1 MYYPGHIQKAK
12 RQIQNYMKSVD
23 GVVELLDA
31 RIPLTSRAYEAE
43 RLFQNKQRIV
53 VLNKSDLADTEIT
66 SMWKEHFRAQGS
78 GVVEASLRS
87 TDARNFIIREIV
99 PLLKSRFYEK
109 RFMVVGMPNVGKST
123 FINRLKG
130 KKSLAVGNRPGITRG
145 IQWINVSKSISVL
158 DTPGI
163 LYSELRSRQV
173 TTKLLAVGS
182 LPYEKF
188 DPLDAFE
195 MVLSLIVERYGEV
208 PLEDYLGEKFA
219 NGEEFVEKFCRRR
232 NYLAKQG
239 ALDTTRGAHTFL
251 REVAAGK
258 AGRFSFEDPKSF
270 YSTDSPETE

>member
-12 RQIQNYMKSVD
+12 RQIQNYIKSVD
-23 GVVELLDA
+23 GIVELLDA
-31 RIPLTSRAYEAE
+31 RIPLSSRAYEAE

-53 VLNKSDLADTEIT
+53 VLNKSDLADPAIT
-66 SMWKEHFRAQGS
+66 SMWERHFSEQGS

-87 TDARNFIIREIV
+87 TDARHFIIKEIV

-145 IQWINVSKSISVL
+145 VQWINVSKSISVL

>member
-12 RQIQNYMKSVD
+12 RQIQNYIKSVD
-23 GVVELLDA
+23 GIVELLDA
-31 RIPLTSRAYEAE
+31 RIPLSSRAYEAE

-53 VLNKSDLADTEIT
+53 VLNKSDLADPAIT
-66 SMWKEHFRAQGS
+66 SMWKRHFSEQGS

-87 TDARNFIIREIV
+87 TDARHFIIKEIV

-145 IQWINVSKSISVL
+145 VQWINVSESIAVL

-163 LYSELRSRQV
+163 LYSELRSQQV

-195 MVLSLIVERYGEV
+195 RVL
-208 PLEDYLGEKFA
+208 
-219 NGEEFVEKFCRRR
+219 
-232 NYLAKQG
+232 
-239 ALDTTRGAHTFL
+239 AL
-251 REVAAGK
+251 
-258 AGRFSFEDPKSF
+258 
-270 YSTDSPETE
+270 

>member
-23 GVVELLDA
+23 GVIELLDA

-66 SMWKEHFRAQGS
+66 SMWKEHFGAQGS

-145 IQWINVSKSISVL
+145 VQWINVSKSISVL

>member
-145 IQWINVSKSISVL
+145 VQWINVSKSISVL

>member
-130 KKSLAVGNRPGITRG
+130 KKSLAVGNRPGISRG
-145 IQWINVSKSISVL
+145 VQWINVSKSISVL

>member
-12 RQIQNYMKSVD
+12 RQIQNYIKSVD
-23 GVVELLDA
+23 GIVELLDA
-31 RIPLTSRAYEAE
+31 RIPLSSRAYEAE

-53 VLNKSDLADTEIT
+53 VLNKSDLADPAIT
-66 SMWKEHFRAQGS
+66 SIWERHFSEQGS

-87 TDARNFIIREIV
+87 TDARHFIIKEIV

-145 IQWINVSKSISVL
+145 VQWINVSESIAVL

-163 LYSELRSRQV
+163 LYSELRSQQV

-195 MVLSLIVERYGEV
+195 RVLALVVERYGKA
-208 PLEDYLGEKFA
+208 PLEDYLGEKFSDE
-219 NGEEFVEKFCRRR
+219 EEFVEKFCRRR
-232 NYLAKQG
+232 NYLAKLG

-251 REVAAGK
+251 REVAAGN

-270 YSTDSPETE
+270 YSSDSLETE

>member
-145 IQWINVSKSISVL
+145 VQWINVSKSISVL

-173 TTKLLAVGS
+173 TTRLLAVGS

>member
-12 RQIQNYMKSVD
+12 RQIQNYIKSVD

-31 RIPLTSRAYEAE
+31 RIPLSSRAYEAE

-53 VLNKSDLADTEIT
+53 VLNKSDLADPEIT
-66 SMWKEHFRAQGS
+66 SMWKEYFKAQGS

-145 IQWINVSKSISVL
+145 VQWINVSQSIAVL

-163 LYSELRSRQV
+163 LYSELRSRHV

-195 MVLSLIVERYGEV
+195 RVLSLVVERYGEV
-208 PLEDYLGEKFA
+208 PIEDYLGEKFA
-219 NGEEFVEKFCRRR
+219 DGEEFVEKFCRRR
-232 NYLAKQG
+232 NYLARQG

-251 REVAAGK
+251 REVAAGN
-258 AGRFSFEDPKSF
+258 AGRFSFEDLESF
-270 YSTDSPETE
+270 YSSDSLETE

>member
-12 RQIQNYMKSVD
+12 RQIQNYIKSVD

-31 RIPLTSRAYEAE
+31 RIPLSSRAYEAE

-53 VLNKSDLADTEIT
+53 VLNKSDLADPAIT
-66 SMWKEHFRAQGS
+66 SMWERHFSEQGS

-87 TDARNFIIREIV
+87 TDARHFIIKEIV

-145 IQWINVSKSISVL
+145 VQWINVSESIAVL

-163 LYSELRSRQV
+163 LYSELRSQHV

-195 MVLSLIVERYGEV
+195 RVLSLVVERYGEV
-208 PLEDYLGEKFA
+208 PLEDYLDEKFSDQ
-219 NGEEFVEKFCRRR
+219 EDFVEKFCRRR
-232 NYLAKQG
+232 NYLAKHG

-258 AGRFSFEDPKSF
+258 AGRLSFEDPESF
-270 YSTDSPETE
+270 YTSDSPEAK

>member
-1 MYYPGHIQKAK
+1 
-12 RQIQNYMKSVD
+12 
-23 GVVELLDA
+23 
-31 RIPLTSRAYEAE
+31 
-43 RLFQNKQRIV
+43 LFQNKQRIV

-145 IQWINVSKSISVL
+145 VQWINVSKSISVL

-163 LYSELRSRQV
+163 LYSELRSLQV

-195 MVLSLIVERYGEV
+195 MVLSLIVERYGKV
-208 PLEDYLGEKFA
+208 SLEDYLGEKFA